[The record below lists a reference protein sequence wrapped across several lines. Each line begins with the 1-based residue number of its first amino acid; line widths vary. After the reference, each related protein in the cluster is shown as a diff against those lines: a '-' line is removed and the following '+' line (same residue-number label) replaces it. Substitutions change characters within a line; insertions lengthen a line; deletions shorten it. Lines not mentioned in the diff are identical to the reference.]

1 MWAREDASMGLIG
14 RILWISLLIALVAT
28 ACLVAAEVD
37 WTDEVADDMGD
48 VEDTGGTVVSFP
60 AADILMVSITE
71 QGNDINVSM
80 VLAGAYNS
88 SGMYSISVSID
99 GSDDVYDFS
108 WMFIGFSVT
117 DPSGGFVDV
126 EGTSSADGKTLSW
139 VIAKADVSATTS
151 LEIEY
156 ATAIVSDFIGG
167 GLTYMDNAGFGG
179 GGGDGPMPGSMDVVL
194 RFAKMNVLEMKVT
207 MTYNGDDAKLFRQL
221 MDENEDGTVS
231 ETEYQAFVDDMFD
244 DEPEDPEDANVTL
257 DGKKPTAL
265 DSDPTMEGA
274 KGAVEST
281 QPLKIILSM
290 KVTFPKVEDKDTH
303 VVAFTESPFGEDFIG
318 GDEPWENEFDMS
330 MKVQAPDGWKFKSGS
345 LPAKMKGYV
354 NDDGDEISMG
364 TADIQ
369 KDWNAT
375 FKDLDGFTI
384 ESTGD
389 DDSPGFGLLAV
400 VAAVTVVVALAVRKK
415 N

>member
-1 MWAREDASMGLIG
+1 MGLIG
-14 RILWISLLIALVAT
+14 RILWISLLMAIVAT
-28 ACLVAAEVD
+28 ACLAAAEVD
-37 WTDEVADDMGD
+37 WTDEVTDDMDD
-48 VEDTGGTVVSFP
+48 VEDTAGNGVSFP
-60 AADILMVSITE
+60 GADILMVSITE
-71 QGNDINVSM
+71 DGDDINVSM
-80 VLAGAYNS
+80 VLAGEYNS
-88 SGMYSISVSID
+88 SGTYTVSVSAD
-99 GSDDVYDFS
+99 GADETYDFTR
-108 WMFIGFSVT
+108 MFFMGFSVS
-117 DPSGGFVDV
+117 DQSGGSVDV
-126 EGTSSADGKTLSW
+126 DGYYSADGKTISW
-139 VIAKADVSATTS
+139 VVAKADVPATVG
-151 LEIEY
+151 LEIEM
-156 ATAIVSDFIGG
+156 AMSMVMDFTGG
-167 GLTYMDNAGFGG
+167 GATVIDYAGLGG
-179 GGGDGPMPGSMDVVL
+179 GIGDAPMPGSMDVVL
-194 RFAKMNVLEMKVT
+194 RFAKMNILEMKVT

-221 MDENEDGTVS
+221 MDEDKDGTVS
-231 ETEYQAFVDDMFD
+231 ETEYQAFIDDMFD

-274 KGAVEST
+274 KGAVESAT
-281 QPLKIILSM
+281 PLRIILSM

-375 FKDLDGFTI
+375 FRDLDGFTI
-384 ESTGD
+384 ESTDGD
-389 DDSPGFGLLAV
+389 GSPGFGLLAV
-400 VAAVTVVVALAVRKK
+400 VAAVTAVAALAVRRKK
-415 N
+415 